1 MKWVRMLA
9 YISGLVDEELLLRNE
24 YLTAENRTLRAQ
36 LKGRL
41 RLSDAKRATLG
52 EIGHRLGRTAV
63 ADVANAALP
72 DTILGWYRRLVARKF
87 NGSKTCRGVG
97 RPRVTSELEQLI
109 VKMVRENPGWGYD
122 RIVGALANLGHEISD
137 QTVGNILKRH
147 SVPTAPE
154 RKHTTNWADFI
165 RAHMAVL
172 TGTDFFSLEVLTLRG
187 LVTYYVLF
195 FIHLESRKVEIAGIT
210 RHPDARSQTTIPS
223 NPQTDVFSLRPLM
236 YFLGGL
242 DARGRKQYRYH
253 SRWRSVRDENK
264 YEHLLEFARALPAI
278 RRLVNHDLARTG
290 LPREK
295 VLAAV
300 VRLMEKTLARVGNT
314 EYLRENK
321 SFGLTTLKNRHITI
335 KKDKIDLDFLAKSHV
350 QYHRAVSD
358 GKLARIL
365 KNCRDLPGSEL
376 FQYVDENGTRH
387 SIDSSDVNEYL
398 RKISGREISAK
409 DFRTWAGTNSRHTRV
424 LCSERR
430 KTIEE

>member
-1 MKWVRMLA
+1 
-9 YISGLVDEELLLRNE
+9 
-24 YLTAENRTLRAQ
+24 
-36 LKGRL
+36 
-41 RLSDAKRATLG
+41 
-52 EIGHRLGRTAV
+52 
-63 ADVANAALP
+63 
-72 DTILGWYRRLVARKF
+72 
-87 NGSKTCRGVG
+87 
-97 RPRVTSELEQLI
+97 
-109 VKMVRENPGWGYD
+109 
-122 RIVGALANLGHEISD
+122 
-137 QTVGNILKRH
+137 
-147 SVPTAPE
+147 
-154 RKHTTNWADFI
+154 
-165 RAHMAVL
+165 
-172 TGTDFFSLEVLTLRG
+172 
-187 LVTYYVLF
+187 
-195 FIHLESRKVEIAGIT
+195 
-210 RHPDARSQTTIPS
+210 
-223 NPQTDVFSLRPLM
+223 M

-335 KKDKIDLDFLAKSHV
+335 KKDKIELDFLAKSHV